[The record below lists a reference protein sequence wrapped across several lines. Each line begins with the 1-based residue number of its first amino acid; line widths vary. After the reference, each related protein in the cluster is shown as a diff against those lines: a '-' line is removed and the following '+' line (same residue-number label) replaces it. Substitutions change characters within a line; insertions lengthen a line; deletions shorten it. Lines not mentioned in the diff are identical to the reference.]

1 MKSKTAETINNIN
14 ELYINVPEISQE
26 IPENINILENGK
38 CLEKDKYTYNVED
51 KKIIVNSNNESTIY
65 GGGYINKKYQ
75 VIYEYNNID
84 IDKEENKLPKELK
97 LGINV
102 KVNINDKK
110 NIIENNITVPLEL
123 KGEKISIR
131 EIEKQQIYGH

>member
-1 MKSKTAETINNIN
+1 MNKRTFTLAVIVMVFMNIFSLINIFVKAHEEDTNNESAKLEIEQELEKVFMIDDDQLLIQQKIELKSKTAETINNIN

-65 GGGYINKKYQ
+65 GGGSY
-75 VIYEYNNID
+75 
-84 IDKEENKLPKELK
+84 
-97 LGINV
+97 
-102 KVNINDKK
+102 
-110 NIIENNITVPLEL
+110 
-123 KGEKISIR
+123 
-131 EIEKQQIYGH
+131 